1 MLRQRL
7 LKNSPPRMIS
17 RPPLP
22 CAVILRR
29 CCSPVARPRF
39 LAAPTS
45 MPGDLCDRCHVNL
58 ARCQRR
64 ARRRACPATA
74 QSRRLLARA
83 SAADRDPRRL
93 RAWGLRSLHRARER
107 RDRSFLPDARGADP
121 RRVRRNHRGIIRQ
134 RRDRRSAGRFSRAQ
148 CVAMR
153 VLHAGNADGRAG
165 SIETAC
171 RAGPGADTR
180 ASFRQLLP
188 LHRLSGDC
196 RCGRDHGAGA
206 HGEHAMIVASANPEG
221 LSVLDRPNSYIG
233 KVVPRPNLERLMQG
247 RGLYVSDMVL
257 PRMAHV
263 VFLRSPHAHARITGI
278 DAAAARRVPGVVA
291 IVTGEALAAVIT
303 PWVGVLSHLK
313 GLKSAP
319 QHAIA
324 IDHVRWQG
332 EAVAAV
338 VATSRAVAEDAA
350 EIVSVEY
357 QELDAVTD
365 MRTALDPETPVIHS
379 SLGDNLAFE
388 RNLDAGAVDAAFA
401 ESDAV
406 VEADFIFGRHTGVTL
421 EPRSVVADWNAAEAR
436 LTIYQGT
443 QAPHMVQNIAALHL
457 GLTDSQVRV
466 VCKDVG
472 GSFGIKVHIYAD
484 EMATYALSKLLLRP
498 VKFVADRVESF
509 NTDIH
514 ARDHRCKGRI
524 GVKRDGTITAF
535 EIDALTG
542 IGPYSMYPRTS
553 AIEANQVVNLVG
565 GPYVTKNYRAR
576 ARVVFQNKNVMCQ
589 YRAVGHPIAVAVT
602 EGLVELAA
610 AKIGMDPLEL
620 RRRNLI
626 ADDAHPSSGPSG
638 IKFEA
643 LSNHAAMD
651 KLVKMMDYNALRAE
665 QAALRSKNIHRG
677 IGIASF
683 IEVTNPSAAFYG
695 VGGARISSQDGVAV
709 RLDAT
714 GSVICQTSIT
724 EQGQGSESLTAQ
736 IVGSVLGVSMER
748 VRVILGDTDHTP
760 YGGGTRASRGA
771 GIGGEAALQAAKIL
785 RKNVLDV
792 AAAILQS
799 SPAELDIVNDAI
811 VSAVDGSSRIDLKEL
826 SRIVYFRP
834 DTLPPGIQPEL
845 MATRHFV
852 PREYPFAFTNGV
864 QASWLEVDTDTGFVK
879 LLRHWVVED
888 CGTIINPQLVD
899 EQIRGG
905 VVQGLGAALF
915 EKCIYDERGQLTNA
929 NMADYLVPMS
939 GEMPDIDV
947 GHVVSPTLETEL
959 GAKGAGEAGTAGAAA
974 AVANAVNDALKPF
987 GAIIS

>member
-1 MLRQRL
+1 MTR
-7 LKNSPPRMIS
+7 
-17 RPPLP
+17 RP
-22 CAVILRR
+22 
-29 CCSPVARPRF
+29 
-39 LAAPTS
+39 T
-45 MPGDLCDRCHVNL
+45 DR
-58 ARCQRR
+58 
-64 ARRRACPATA
+64 
-74 QSRRLLARA
+74 
-83 SAADRDPRRL
+83 
-93 RAWGLRSLHRARER
+93 
-107 RDRSFLPDARGADP
+107 
-121 RRVRRNHRGIIRQ
+121 
-134 RRDRRSAGRFSRAQ
+134 
-148 CVAMR
+148 
-153 VLHAGNADGRAG
+153 
-165 SIETAC
+165 ET
-171 RAGPGADTR
+171 
-180 ASFRQLLP
+180 
-188 LHRLSGDC
+188 
-196 RCGRDHGAGA
+196 
-206 HGEHAMIVASANPEG
+206 

-233 KVVPRPNLERLMQG
+233 KTVPRPNLDRLMQG
-247 RGLYVSDMVL
+247 RGLYISDMEL

-263 VFLRSPHAHARITGI
+263 VFLRSPYAHARIMAIEVT
-278 DAAAARRVPGVVA
+278 AAKSLPGVIAV
-291 IVTGEALAAVIT
+291 VTGKELAAVIT

-319 QHAIA
+319 QSAIA
-324 IDHVRWQG
+324 IDRVCWQG
-332 EAVAAV
+332 EAVAAI
-338 VATSRAVAEDAA
+338 VASSRAAAEDAA
-350 EIVSVEY
+350 EHVVVEY
-357 QELDAVTD
+357 QELNAVTD
-365 MRTALDPETPVIHS
+365 MSTALDPQTPVIHP

-388 RNLDAGAVDAAFA
+388 RNHEAGAVDQALAD
-401 ESDAV
+401 SDEV
-406 VEADFIFGRHTGVTL
+406 VEADFVFGRHTGVTL
-421 EPRSVVADWNAAEAR
+421 EPRAVLADWNAAEAR

-457 GLTDSQVRV
+457 GLQEQQVRV

-484 EMATYALSKLLLRP
+484 EMATYALSKMLRRP
-498 VKFVADRVESF
+498 IKFVADRIESF

-514 ARDHRCKGRI
+514 ARDHRCAGKI

-535 EIDALTG
+535 QIDDLTG

-565 GPYVTKNYRAR
+565 GPYATKNYRAR

-589 YRAVGHPIAVAVT
+589 YRAVGHPIACSVT
-602 EGLVELAA
+602 EGLVDLAA
-610 AKIGMDPLEL
+610 MKIGMDPVEI

-626 ADDAHPSSGPSG
+626 ADDAYPCASPSG
-638 IKFEA
+638 LRFEK
-643 LSNHAAMD
+643 LSHHASLD
-651 KLVKMMDYNALRAE
+651 KLLDMMDYEGLRAE
-665 QAALRSKNIHRG
+665 QAELRKRKIHRG

-709 RLDAT
+709 RLDAQ

-736 IVGSVLGVSMER
+736 IVGSVLGVSMDR
-748 VRVILGDTDHTP
+748 VRVILGDTDNTP
-760 YGGGTRASRGA
+760 YGGGTWASRGA
-771 GIGGEAALQAAKIL
+771 GIGGEAALQATKVL
-785 RKNVLDV
+785 RKNILDV

-799 SPAELDIVNDAI
+799 TPAELDIVNNSVVNAD
-811 VSAVDGSSRIDLKEL
+811 DGMPRIEL
-826 SRIVYFRP
+826 RELARIVYFRP
-834 DTLPPGIQPEL
+834 DTLPPGVQPEL

-864 QASWLEVDTDTGFVK
+864 QASWLEVDTETGFVK

-915 EKCIYDERGQLTNA
+915 EKCVYDERGQLTNA

-947 GHVVSPTLETEL
+947 GHVVSPAAESEL

-974 AVANAVNDALKPF
+974 AVTNAVNDALRPF
-987 GAIIS
+987 GTIVTEIPLTPQVILTALGRI